1 MTAVIYN
8 EENTFS
14 NTEPKRVKVYVL
26 ENNEWKDTGTGFCTG
41 EITTTTTIP
50 EDITESTSNEEK
62 KSAYLV
68 VNNEDSTSSILLKSR
83 LEGNIEYQRQEETLI
98 VWKDLD
104 KNDIALSFEESLG
117 CDTLCDFIVQVQK
130 HIEKNISLISVRSG
144 EEGIGSVHEIITAPV
159 SLPNIEGEQNTEKM
173 YDALKILNENT
184 AYEFLKNETI
194 EFVLHYDYIK
204 ILIDYFA
211 IAEKNKCLKDLFLL
225 SNIMKTLILYNQR
238 DIIEQ
243 MVDDDHIMGV
253 VGILEYDTEFANV
266 KSNHREYLK
275 EDAPTF
281 KEILPLENEDL
292 KVIVKKCFRL
302 QFLKDV
308 VLVRFLDDHNFNL
321 FLDII
326 LDLETCIIDFLEVDP
341 FLNNILKLYDLTKQE
356 EKEYTFLEEKR
367 NDGIKLLH
375 QCVQMS
381 KNLDERDKTKFY
393 KALVKMGLFNVL
405 TYAFYTAIDP
415 NIRILAT
422 ETVVTIIE
430 HDILLI
436 RNTASKNSKLDSR
449 RKSPIPGSQGSEK
462 NSIPMSDE
470 MKLLKIL
477 SKILLTDK
485 SPGLREQIVQALNT
499 LLHPEGCFNSLDSDL
514 NTMGGSSMLN
524 EFNYRLNSEKDPNFN
539 SETEMNNEYINEKD
553 MNSSLESIENDQE
566 FQLQEY
572 FNDFYRQIAPILFGP
587 LIHIQTGDDK
597 NEPFDDFLLIQLVK
611 LISFASTEHTRI
623 VSRKFILE
631 SDILKHVCELM
642 KPNHILQ
649 LRLTAVRC
657 IKNITV
663 LDDKYYH
670 RYLMTN
676 NLYDNIFDL
685 LEENKKND
693 NLCNSCIRDFL
704 KIVANR
710 SISCQMDFQHREEI
724 RQQTGVTI
732 SKKNN
737 FAMLNKYLVNR
748 FGTLLNEMEDIPSVG
763 TMLRLVETDQKEKE
777 KKSKSLNDHIL
788 CKADTIMEE
797 DETMEIR
804 KRVRDEF
811 DNTNEMVNVNTDE
824 ISDSMPSKR
833 QN

>member
-1 MTAVIYN
+1 MTSVIYN

-41 EITTTTTIP
+41 EITTTTTTP
-50 EDITESTSNEEK
+50 EDGTDSTSNEEK
-62 KSAYLV
+62 KSAFLV
-68 VNNEDSTSSILLKSR
+68 VNNENSSSNILLKSK

-98 VWKDLD
+98 VWKDAE

-159 SLPNIEGEQNTEKM
+159 SLPNIEGEQNTEKL

-194 EFVLHYDYIK
+194 EFILHCDYIK
-204 ILIDYFA
+204 ILIDYFI
-211 IAEKNKCLKDLFLL
+211 IAEEKKCLKDLFLL
-225 SNIMKTLILYNQR
+225 SNIIKTLILYNQR

-243 MVDDDHIMGV
+243 MVDDNHIMGV

-275 EDAPTF
+275 QDAPTF

-292 KVIVKKCFRL
+292 KTIVKKCFRL

-326 LDLETCIIDFLEVDP
+326 LDLETCIIDFLEIDP

-393 KALVKMGLFNVL
+393 RALVKMGLFNVL
-405 TYAFYTAIDP
+405 TYAFYTAVDP
-415 NIRILAT
+415 NTRILAT

-436 RNTASKNSKLDSR
+436 RNTASKNSRLELR
-449 RKSPIPGSQGSEK
+449 RKSPIPGSQGSEE
-462 NSIPMSDE
+462 NTIPMSDE

-499 LLHPEGCFNSLDSDL
+499 LLHPEGCFNNLDNDID
-514 NTMGGSSMLN
+514 NMGSGSTVN
-524 EFNYRLNSEKDPNFN
+524 EFSYRLNSERDPNFN

-553 MNSSLESIENDQE
+553 INTSLESIANDQE

-587 LIHIQTGDDK
+587 LIHQDK
-597 NEPFDDFLLIQLVK
+597 KDTVYEQYDDFLLIQLVK

-631 SDILKHVCELM
+631 SDILKQVCQLM

-657 IKNITV
+657 IKNIIC

-670 RYLMTN
+670 RYLMAN
-676 NLYDNIFDL
+676 NLYDNIFEL

-693 NLCNSCIRDFL
+693 NLCNSCIRDFF
-704 KIVANR
+704 KIVASR
-710 SISCQMDFQHREEI
+710 SISAQIDFSHREEI

-732 SKKNN
+732 TKKNN
-737 FAMLNKYLVNR
+737 FAVLNRYLVNR
-748 FGTLLNEMEDIPSVG
+748 FNNLLNEMEDVPSVG
-763 TMLRLVETDQKEKE
+763 TMLRLIETDKKEKE
-777 KKSKSLNDHIL
+777 KKGKSLNDHMLMKVDRI
-788 CKADTIMEE
+788 AEE
-797 DETMEIR
+797 EETAEIR

-811 DNTNEMVNVNTDE
+811 DDTDGMVDINHDE
-824 ISDSMPSKR
+824 ISDSTPSKR